1 MIDVGEIDGYV
12 VAVGWEDEVTLGRGE
27 GNNEGLRLGVTDGIV
42 EGDKVGTTDG
52 IEEGG
57 VLGSLEIC
65 AVGVALGKKVG
76 EDEDTRLGLGPTL
89 GLEENT
95 TLGKLVGLLELDGM
109 LVYLSATGL
118 FVGFI
123 VIGGSEQEHCVEIR
137 SFKRLHVS
145 ELYWFSTSLARIYSS
160 TPHVVLIGTETPA
173 VSMTSASGLET
184 LSSSFS
190 HRLHLGSSKIM

>member
-1 MIDVGEIDGYV
+1 MIDVGEKDGYV
-12 VAVGWEDEVTLGRGE
+12 VAVGWEDEVTLGHGE
-27 GNNEGLRLGVTDGIV
+27 GNNEDLRLGVTDGIV

-76 EDEDTRLGLGPTL
+76 EDEDTRLGL
-89 GLEENT
+89 EENAT
-95 TLGKLVGLLELDGM
+95 RGKPVGLLVELDGM

-123 VIGGSEQEHCVEIR
+123 VIGGSEQEHCVETR

-160 TPHVVLIGTETPA
+160 TPHVVLIGTETTV
-173 VSMTSASGLET
+173 VSMASASGLET

>member
-1 MIDVGEIDGYV
+1 MIDVGEKDGYV

-52 IEEGG
+52 VEEGG

-76 EDEDTRLGLGPTL
+76 EDEDTLGPTL
-89 GLEENT
+89 GLEENA
-95 TLGKLVGLLELDGM
+95 TLGKPVGLLVELDGM

-123 VIGGSEQEHCVEIR
+123 VIGGSEQEHCVETR
-137 SFKRLHVS
+137 SFKILHVS

-160 TPHVVLIGTETPA
+160 TPHVVLIGTETTA
-173 VSMTSASGLET
+173 VSMASASGLET

>member
-1 MIDVGEIDGYV
+1 MIDVGEKDGYV

-52 IEEGG
+52 IEEGV

-76 EDEDTRLGLGPTL
+76 EDEDTRLGL
-89 GLEENT
+89 EENAT
-95 TLGKLVGLLELDGM
+95 RGKPVGLLVELDGM

-123 VIGGSEQEHCVEIR
+123 VIGGSEQEHCVETR

-173 VSMTSASGLET
+173 VSMASASGLET

>member
-1 MIDVGEIDGYV
+1 MIDVGEKDGYV

-27 GNNEGLRLGVTDGIV
+27 GNNEGLRLGVIDGIV

-52 IEEGG
+52 VEEGG

-76 EDEDTRLGLGPTL
+76 EDEDTRLGL
-89 GLEENT
+89 EENAT
-95 TLGKLVGLLELDGM
+95 RGKPVGLLVELDGM

-190 HRLHLGSSKIM
+190 HKLHLGSYKIM

>member
-1 MIDVGEIDGYV
+1 MIDVGEKDGYV

-76 EDEDTRLGLGPTL
+76 EDEDTRLGL
-89 GLEENT
+89 EENAT
-95 TLGKLVGLLELDGM
+95 RGKPVGLLVELDGM
-109 LVYLSATGL
+109 LV
-118 FVGFI
+118 
-123 VIGGSEQEHCVEIR
+123 
-137 SFKRLHVS
+137 
-145 ELYWFSTSLARIYSS
+145 
-160 TPHVVLIGTETPA
+160 
-173 VSMTSASGLET
+173 
-184 LSSSFS
+184 SFS
-190 HRLHLGSSKIM
+190 HRAFCRIYCHWGIRTRALR

>member
-1 MIDVGEIDGYV
+1 MIDVGEKDGYV

-76 EDEDTRLGLGPTL
+76 EDEDTRLGL
-89 GLEENT
+89 EENAT
-95 TLGKLVGLLELDGM
+95 RGKPVGLLVELDGM

>member
-1 MIDVGEIDGYV
+1 MIDVGEKDGYV
-12 VAVGWEDEVTLGRGE
+12 VAVGWEDEVTLGHGE
-27 GNNEGLRLGVTDGIV
+27 GNNEDLRLGVTDGIV

-76 EDEDTRLGLGPTL
+76 EDEDTRLGL
-89 GLEENT
+89 EENAT
-95 TLGKLVGLLELDGM
+95 RGKPVGLLVELDGM

-123 VIGGSEQEHCVEIR
+123 VIGGSEQEHCVETR

-173 VSMTSASGLET
+173 VSMASASGLET

>member
-1 MIDVGEIDGYV
+1 MIDVGEKDGYV
-12 VAVGWEDEVTLGRGE
+12 VAVGWEDEVTLGHGE
-27 GNNEGLRLGVTDGIV
+27 GNNEDLRLGVTDGIV

-52 IEEGG
+52 IEEGV

-76 EDEDTRLGLGPTL
+76 EDEDTRLGL
-89 GLEENT
+89 EENAT
-95 TLGKLVGLLELDGM
+95 RGKPVGLLVELDGM

-123 VIGGSEQEHCVEIR
+123 VIGGSEQEHCVETR

-173 VSMTSASGLET
+173 VSMASASGLET